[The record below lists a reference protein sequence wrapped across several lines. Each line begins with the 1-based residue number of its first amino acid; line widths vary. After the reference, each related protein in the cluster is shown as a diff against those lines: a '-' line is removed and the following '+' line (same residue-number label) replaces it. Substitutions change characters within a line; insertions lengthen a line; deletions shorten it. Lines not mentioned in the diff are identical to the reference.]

1 MGGRP
6 AGQRR
11 GRPAVVVWA
20 LSGALVAASCG
31 GGVDSETG
39 TVSTGPPTTSA
50 AQAMQLVLDDA
61 RDDSGAPG
69 ALALVRADGEEW
81 FGTSGAADLD
91 GSPISAA
98 TRFRIGS
105 ITKTVTSALVLD
117 AVARGELS
125 LDDTIQSWVP
135 GVLADEPAITIRML
149 LAHTSGIFNVGDE
162 GDVAADI
169 TRIDDPSLRQQAQDL
184 LERYLA
190 GEAVLVPDLVW
201 IAVARTHPLYFEPGS
216 GHHYSNVN
224 YQLAAMALEAATGQ
238 DLASLVRERLAGPLE
253 LSSMVTAP
261 ADPDLP
267 DLRSYTK
274 DPATGALVDTT
285 TDLLAVGNGGSGGII
300 STAGDLLDLL
310 QAIVSGDLLP
320 ASLVAEMIAPTA
332 PSNGTYGLGVVTF
345 VLKCG
350 DYLGHGGAIAG
361 THALALVSPDGAT
374 GLVLAV
380 NLRGDPDPNLL
391 AAAEELICDTR

>member
-6 AGQRR
+6 NGRRR
-11 GRPAVVVWA
+11 GRAGLVVWA
-20 LSGALVAASCG
+20 LSGAMVAASCG
-31 GGVDSETG
+31 GGGDGPTA
-39 TVSTGPPTTSA
+39 TASTGPPAISA
-50 AQAMQLVLDDA
+50 AQAMQHVLDNA
-61 RDDSGAPG
+61 RDESGAPG
-69 ALALVRADGEEW
+69 ALALVRSRGEEW

-135 GVLADEPAITIRML
+135 GVIADEPAITIRML

-169 TRIDDPSLRQQAQDL
+169 ARIDDPDLRQQAQDL
-184 LERYLA
+184 AARYLA
-190 GEAVLVPDLVW
+190 GEAVIVPDLVW
-201 IAVARTHPLYFEPGS
+201 IAVARTHPLYFEPGT

-238 DLASLVRERLAGPLE
+238 DLASLVQERLAGPLG
-253 LSSMVTAP
+253 LSSIGTAP
-261 ADPDLP
+261 ADLGLP

-285 TDLLAVGNGGSGGII
+285 TDLLALGNGGSGGIV

-310 QAIVSGDLLP
+310 EAIVSGDLLP
-320 ASLVAEMIAPTA
+320 AR
-332 PSNGTYGLGVVTF
+332 
-345 VLKCG
+345 
-350 DYLGHGGAIAG
+350 
-361 THALALVSPDGAT
+361 
-374 GLVLAV
+374 
-380 NLRGDPDPNLL
+380 LRGGDDGPDRTVERHLRARRGHLRPEVRRLPGPRGRDRRH
-391 AAAEELICDTR
+391 ACPGARQPRRSHGAGDRRQPPRRPGTEPARGRRGA